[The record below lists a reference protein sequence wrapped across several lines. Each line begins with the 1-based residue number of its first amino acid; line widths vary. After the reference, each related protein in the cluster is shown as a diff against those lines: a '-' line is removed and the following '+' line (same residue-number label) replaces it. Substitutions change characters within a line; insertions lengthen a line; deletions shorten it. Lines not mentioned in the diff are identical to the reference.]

1 MAVDD
6 DEAGDAAAQ
15 QAANQAAKRIKAAAK
30 GGAAPGGG
38 NGAVAAAGEGEDE
51 DDMAKY
57 NLDAYDDEVSGSTGA
72 SLPFARAVELA
83 RPACGTDPRAPPL
96 AAMGAFSN
104 IKGLTYYGNNDEDPY
119 ITLESV
125 RRPFLPRRSH
135 PSFLVRSR

>member
-38 NGAVAAAGEGEDE
+38 NGAAAAAGEGEDE

-72 SLPFARAVELA
+72 SLSLLRARSNLLVL
-83 RPACGTDPRAPPL
+83 PA
-96 AAMGAFSN
+96 
-104 IKGLTYYGNNDEDPY
+104 KLT
-119 ITLESV
+119 LV
-125 RRPFLPRRSH
+125 HRRSQQWA
-135 PSFLVRSR
+135 RSATSRA